1 MQSAEK
7 FDMPDGRVYEAP
19 RLVLLPFVA
28 FDKHRQRMVAPASA
42 LPGVNVPK
50 LIKQFGS
57 PLFIVS
63 EARLRDDY
71 RNFLK
76 SFTRREVQT
85 QIAYSVKTNYLPSIC
100 AIMRQEGAWAEIVSG
115 MELDLAQSLGFP
127 GRETLFNGPHKTRE
141 ELEPAI
147 AAGVLIIADNFAEL
161 DALEQLA
168 KAQNRKIKIGIR
180 SSFQYGA
187 NAWTKFGFNIDN
199 GDAQRALE
207 RIAASRHLDLDL
219 LHNHCGTFVLMQD
232 LYAQSIAKLI
242 GLARRCQAL
251 GLKPT
256 KVDVGGGFPSANNL
270 KPEFDVPGG
279 SRRSGDF
286 WSSYAEV
293 ICRPLEKAKELF
305 GGRPTLVL
313 EPGRAIVDGAVQ
325 LACTVLAKKKIPGQ
339 GAAIIV
345 DAGVNLVPTAV
356 YYDHGVSAV
365 NGAKAASADRGLVDV
380 FGPLCMQSDRLRA
393 QAQLPALEVGD
404 HLLVSDVGAYCHTQS
419 MQFIQTR
426 PATVLV
432 GERGPE
438 VIRRRET
445 WRDVFALDSIPERL
459 RDSACRF

>member
-1 MQSAEK
+1 
-7 FDMPDGRVYEAP
+7 MPDGRVYEAP
-19 RLVLLPFVA
+19 RLILLPFVA
-28 FDKHRQRMVAPASA
+28 FDKHRQRTVSPTNA
-42 LPGVNVPK
+42 LPGVDVAK
-50 LIKQFGS
+50 LVKQFGS

-63 EARLRDDY
+63 EARLREDY

-76 SFTRREVQT
+76 SFTRREIRT
-85 QIAYSVKTNYLPSIC
+85 QVAYSVKTNYLPAVC

-115 MELDLAQSLGFP
+115 MEMELARSLGFP
-127 GRETLFNGPHKTRE
+127 GSETLFNGPHKTRE
-141 ELEPAI
+141 ELELAI
-147 AAGVLIIADNFAEL
+147 ASGVLVIADNFAEL
-161 DALEQLA
+161 DALEQMA

-187 NAWTKFGFNIDN
+187 AAWTKFGFNIEN

-219 LHNHCGTFVLMQD
+219 LHNHCGTFVLVQD

-242 GLARRCQAL
+242 GLARRCHAL

-279 SRRSGDF
+279 SRRTGDF
-286 WSSYAEV
+286 WQSYADV
-293 ICRPLEKAKELF
+293 ICRPLEKAKDLF

-365 NGAKAASADRGLVDV
+365 PRGKKAPADRGLVDV
-380 FGPLCMQSDRLRA
+380 FGPLCMQSDRLRT
-393 QAQLPALEVGD
+393 QARLPELEVGD
-404 HLLVSDVGAYCHTQS
+404 HLVISDVGAYCHTQS

-426 PATVLV
+426 PATVLI
-432 GERGPE
+432 GEREPE
-438 VIRRRET
+438 LIRRRET
-445 WRDVFALDSIPERL
+445 WRDVFALDSIPGRL
-459 RDSACRF
+459 RDSASRF